1 MKKKSILILTM
12 MVMMFV
18 IASTVAYAATSDSQT
33 SSTGYIDSKI
43 QGQERQVMTQV
54 MSTLA
59 PEDRENAVYIA
70 ADGTIYANKPEL
82 KANMKSWSK
91 VKDNI
96 YMDQN
101 NNTQAFPVDST
112 TVTNNTD
119 DGSLLNSGV
128 TPMASTPKGLYRR
141 VSSKTGYSWQS
152 SYVHFGTKTTD
163 CYSVN
168 NATETPYLYMG
179 GTSSNGSEVDAGCQY
194 SYTNN
199 NWSIYLHTPTATATD
214 PNRFK
219 AGQNGFLKYYVSS
232 ANNVTLSVTAVGTDG
247 VKKTESYTLGWN
259 TNGSG
264 CSLKRCTTI
273 AQVPYNTSSG
283 SYHKNVHW
291 YSSLIGTSSSSNH
304 TWGSSDTSAYTNFP
318 DTSHVVVNFVS
329 PAEETD
335 NIKAY

>member
-179 GTSSNGSEVDAGCQY
+179 GTSSNGSEVDAGCQ
-194 SYTNN
+194 
-199 NWSIYLHTPTATATD
+199 
-214 PNRFK
+214 
-219 AGQNGFLKYYVSS
+219 
-232 ANNVTLSVTAVGTDG
+232 
-247 VKKTESYTLGWN
+247 
-259 TNGSG
+259 
-264 CSLKRCTTI
+264 
-273 AQVPYNTSSG
+273 
-283 SYHKNVHW
+283 
-291 YSSLIGTSSSSNH
+291 
-304 TWGSSDTSAYTNFP
+304 
-318 DTSHVVVNFVS
+318 
-329 PAEETD
+329 
-335 NIKAY
+335 